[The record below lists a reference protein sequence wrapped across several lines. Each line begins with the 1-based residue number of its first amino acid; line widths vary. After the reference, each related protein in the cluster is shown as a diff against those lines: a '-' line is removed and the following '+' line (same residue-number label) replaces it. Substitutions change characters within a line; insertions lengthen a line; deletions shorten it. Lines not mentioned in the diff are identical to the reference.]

1 MHTAKEW
8 SSAEDNVRVIREE
21 YRKLGIIGMFGEM
34 ILTAYLNRDEAG
46 ERTEDLYE
54 SMVTAE

>member
-8 SSAEDNVRVIREE
+8 EFAEDNVRKIREE

-34 ILTAYLNRDEAG
+34 ILTAYLNRYEAG

-54 SMVTAE
+54 SMITAK

>member
-8 SSAEDNVRVIREE
+8 RFIEDNVRKIREE

-34 ILTAYLNRDEAG
+34 ILTAYLNRYEAG
-46 ERTEDLYE
+46 ERSNDLYE
-54 SMVTAE
+54 SMETAE

>member
-8 SSAEDNVRVIREE
+8 KFAEDNVRKIREE
-21 YRKLGIIGMFGEM
+21 YRKLGIVGMFGEM
-34 ILTAYLNRDEAG
+34 ILTAYINRYEAG

-54 SMVTAE
+54 SMITAK

>member
-1 MHTAKEW
+1 MHTDKEW

-34 ILTAYLNRDEAG
+34 ILTAYLNRYEAG

>member
-8 SSAEDNVRVIREE
+8 SFAEDNVRKIREE
-21 YRKLGIIGMFGEM
+21 YRKLGIVGMFGEM
-34 ILTAYLNRDEAG
+34 ILTAYLHRYEAG

-54 SMVTAE
+54 SMITAK

>member
-8 SSAEDNVRVIREE
+8 SFAEDNVRKIREE

-34 ILTAYLNRDEAG
+34 ILTAYLNRYEAG

-54 SMVTAE
+54 SMITAK

>member
-8 SSAEDNVRVIREE
+8 RFAEDNVRKIREE

-34 ILTAYLNRDEAG
+34 ILTAYLHRYEAG

-54 SMVTAE
+54 SMMTAK

>member
-34 ILTAYLNRDEAG
+34 ILTAYLNRYEAG